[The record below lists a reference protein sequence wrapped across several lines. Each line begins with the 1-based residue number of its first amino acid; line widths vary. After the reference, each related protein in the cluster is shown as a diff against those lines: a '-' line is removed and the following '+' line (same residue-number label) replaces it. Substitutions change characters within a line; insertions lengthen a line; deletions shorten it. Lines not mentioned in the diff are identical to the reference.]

1 MTTNIGIHRGRRRHG
16 GIRKTVFPAMP
27 VAPVRPF
34 ILPPTAS
41 VDTRLVHRTHRKDV
55 LPTGITKLDD
65 GHYTVST
72 QWPADHRRFTDEQGN
87 FLPSLVIESIRQAV
101 ILVAH
106 DGLGVPLG
114 HQFLVSSAHHR
125 VDPSR
130 LLAPDAPARLDL
142 DVSIHDLKHRRG
154 IPSSLQARVVLRVD
168 GEIIGTGGGDCSVMT
183 SEVYRRLRR
192 GRTDTAWSAALTAPL
207 PAPVPAHSV
216 GRTHDCDVALAPG
229 DEPGHW
235 LLRADVSNELM
246 FDHPNDHMPAMVL
259 LDAAQQAAHSVFGP
273 RPFRPSS
280 CEVFCSRYVEFDSP
294 CTVRADLRDDGDRGC
309 VLSVTGHQ
317 DGEQVFEILFR
328 ELPSARQATTARSRR
343 SREI

>member
-16 GIRKTVFPAMP
+16 GIRKTAFPVRP
-27 VAPVRPF
+27 VAPVRPH
-34 ILPPTAS
+34 ILPPAATI
-41 VDTRLVHRTHRKDV
+41 DTRLVHRTHRKDV
-55 LPTGITKLDD
+55 LPTGITQFDER
-65 GHYTVST
+65 HYTVST
-72 QWPADHRRFTDEQGN
+72 QWPADHRRFTDAGGN

-114 HQFLVSSAHHR
+114 HQFLVSTAHHR
-125 VDPSR
+125 VDPAR

-154 IPSSLQARVVLRVD
+154 VPSSLEARVVLRVD
-168 GEIIGTGGGDCSVMT
+168 GEIIGTGGGECAVMT

-192 GRTDTAWSAALTAPL
+192 GRTDTAWAAALTAPL

-216 GRTHDCDVALAPG
+216 GRTHACDVTLAPG
-229 DEPGHW
+229 DVPGQW

-259 LDAAQQAAHSVFGP
+259 LDAAQQAAHTVFGP
-273 RPFRPSS
+273 RPFRPAS
-280 CEVFCSRYVEFDSP
+280 CVVSCSRYVEFDSP
-294 CTVRADLRDDGDRGC
+294 CTIRADLKEEAGRGY

-317 DGEQVFEILFR
+317 DGEQAFEVRFE
-328 ELPSARQATTARSRR
+328 ELPCAR
-343 SREI
+343 

>member
-1 MTTNIGIHRGRRRHG
+1 M
-16 GIRKTVFPAMP
+16 PA
-27 VAPVRPF
+27 APVRPF
-34 ILPPTAS
+34 ILSPEAS
-41 VDTRLVHRTHRKDV
+41 IDTRLVHRTHRKDV

-65 GHYTVST
+65 RHYTVST
-72 QWPADHRRFTDEQGN
+72 RWPADHRRFTDEQGN

-114 HQFLVSSAHHR
+114 HQFLVSAAHHR
-125 VDPSR
+125 VDPNR
-130 LLAPDAPARLDL
+130 LLAPEAPARLDL

-154 IPSSLQARVVLRVD
+154 VPSSLEARVVLRVD

-183 SEVYRRLRR
+183 AEVYRRLRR
-192 GRTDTAWSAALTAPL
+192 GRTETAWTAALAAPL
-207 PAPVPAHSV
+207 PAPVPVHSV

-259 LDAAQQAAHSVFGP
+259 LDAAQQAAHIVFEG
-273 RPFRPSS
+273 RPFLPSS
-280 CEVFCSRYVEFDSP
+280 CVVSCSRYVEFDSP
-294 CTVRADLRDDGDRGC
+294 CTVRADLKEEAGRGY

-317 DGEQVFEILFR
+317 GGEQVFEILFR
-328 ELPSARQATTARSRR
+328 GLSEVR
-343 SREI
+343 

>member
-16 GIRKTVFPAMP
+16 GIRKTVFPVRP

-34 ILPPTAS
+34 ILPPEAS

-55 LPTGITKLDD
+55 LPTCITKLDD

-154 IPSSLQARVVLRVD
+154 IPSSLEARVVLRVD
-168 GEIIGTGGGDCSVMT
+168 GEIIGTGGGQCSVMT

-192 GRTDTAWSAALTAPL
+192 GRTETAWPAALAAPL
-207 PAPVPAHSV
+207 PAPVPARSV

-229 DEPGHW
+229 EEPGEW

-259 LDAAQQAAHSVFGP
+259 LDAAQQAAHTVFGP
-273 RPFRPSS
+273 RPFLPAS

-294 CTVRADLRDDGDRGC
+294 CSVRADLRDDGERGY

-328 ELPSARQATTARSRR
+328 ELPSAR
-343 SREI
+343 